1 MVASRVDEEIAILRS
16 WKRMPSGYDATA
28 KKVNEEISKLGDAGT
43 FADLAG
49 IDKKL
54 GLRREPHLRWG
65 DMLTTLRLW
74 MTTDPASDPFTLTY
88 SRILPPHPLIVVSRV
103 SCEVS

>member
-1 MVASRVDEEIAILRS
+1 MTD
-16 WKRMPSGYDATA
+16 GYDATA

-54 GLRREPHLRWG
+54 GLPKGTSWEMG
-65 DMLTTLRLW
+65 GYADYF
-74 MTTDPASDPFTLTY
+74 AF
-88 SRILPPHPLIVVSRV
+88 
-103 SCEVS
+103 EVDED